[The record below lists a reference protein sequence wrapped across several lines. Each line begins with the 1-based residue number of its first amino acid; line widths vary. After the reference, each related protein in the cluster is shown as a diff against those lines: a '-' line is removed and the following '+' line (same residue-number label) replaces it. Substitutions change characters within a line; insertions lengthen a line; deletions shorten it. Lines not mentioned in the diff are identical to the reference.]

1 MWGGMMIFEA
11 DKSSII
17 VGYKQTLKALAQNK
31 VKKVY
36 IAEDC
41 EDKLKADIENAIASD
56 IEKYYV
62 ATRKELGEMCNVKI
76 GASCAVIL
84 K

>member
-1 MWGGMMIFEA
+1 MILGTDNE
-11 DKSSII
+11 ILM
-17 VGYKQTLKALAQNK
+17 VGYKQTIKALTQNK

-41 EDKLKADIENAIASD
+41 EDKLKSD
-56 IEKYYV
+56 IEKAISADVEKYYV
-62 ATRKELGEMCNVKI
+62 STRKELGSMCNVKI

>member
-1 MWGGMMIFEA
+1 MWGGMMIFET
-11 DKSSII
+11 DKDLTL
-17 VGYKQTLKALAQNK
+17 VGYKQTIKALTQQKA
-31 VKKVY
+31 KKVY

-41 EDKLKADIENAIASD
+41 EDKLKIEIEASASADV
-56 IEKYYV
+56 EKIYM
-62 ATRKELGEMCNVKI
+62 ATRKELGELFNVKI

>member
-1 MWGGMMIFEA
+1 MIFET
-11 DKSSII
+11 DKDLTL
-17 VGYKQTLKALAQNK
+17 VGYKQTIKALTQQKA
-31 VKKVY
+31 KKVY

-41 EDKLKADIENAIASD
+41 EDKLKKEIETQASSEV
-56 IEKYYV
+56 EKVYIS
-62 ATRKELGEMCNVKI
+62 TRKELGELFDVRI